1 MKRGFSDSDLA
12 DCFVEAV
19 IEVHDRLRPK
29 SVAQF
34 LPGHQFSRL
43 FQQLGQQLEGLFLQP
58 DSFAKLR
65 EFTGSKIGFE
75 NPKLKAPDRLDG
87 LLHGKPEGS
96 EGSSARRYA
105 NRS

>member
-1 MKRGFSDSDLA
+1 MLASAEGFWSRWASKSLAILIASSFLPKTAA

-34 LPGHQFSRL
+34 LPGHQFSWF
-43 FQQLGQQLEGLFLQP
+43 FQQHGQQLEGSFLQP
-58 DSFAKLR
+58 HPFAKLR

-75 NPKLKAPDRLDG
+75 
-87 LLHGKPEGS
+87 KPQT
-96 EGSSARRYA
+96 
-105 NRS
+105 